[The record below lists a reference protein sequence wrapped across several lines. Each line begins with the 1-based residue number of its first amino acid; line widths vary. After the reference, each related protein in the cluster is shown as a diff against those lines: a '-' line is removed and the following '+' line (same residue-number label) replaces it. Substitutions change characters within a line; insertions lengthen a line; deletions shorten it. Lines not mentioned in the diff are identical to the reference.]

1 MDSKFLLSSLKG
13 RIRRWHWWIATL
25 FITLVDYAISIPILW
40 LLGGDPNY
48 YWNDALPTKEVAL
61 ADITAFLAT
70 LHFSLAVDIKRI
82 HDRGRSAY
90 LLVPLYLFSLAL
102 IFSQS
107 LDWSQG
113 IIWLLTSELKGT
125 LPFEAYVLAAFFV
138 IILTYSLWMLIELGF
153 RKGTIGDN
161 KYGPDPLQPLT
172 PPSDE
177 TI

>member
-1 MDSKFLLSSLKG
+1 MKFLFTSLKG

-25 FITLVDYAISIPILW
+25 LITLIDYMLSIPLLW

-61 ADITAFLAT
+61 ADIIAFLAT

-90 LLVPLYLFSLAL
+90 FLVPLYLFSLAL

-113 IIWLLTSELKGT
+113 IRWLITNQLKDS

-138 IILTYSLWMLIELGF
+138 VMLIYSLWMLIELGIK
-153 RKGTIGDN
+153 KGAIGES
-161 KYGPDPLQPLT
+161 KYGPDPLATVT
-172 PPSDE
+172 PPPDE